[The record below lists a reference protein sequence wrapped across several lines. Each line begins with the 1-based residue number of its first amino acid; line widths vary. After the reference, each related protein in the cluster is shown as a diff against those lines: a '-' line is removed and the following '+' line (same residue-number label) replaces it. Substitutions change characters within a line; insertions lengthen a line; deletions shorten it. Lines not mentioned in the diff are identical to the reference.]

1 MLITINTLI
10 MFDQYGY
17 QPAPTLAEAIE
28 DLRPIYREH
37 FPLLTEEA
45 ITQSATR
52 ILVRDGIC
60 SNSCPSGIGGGGSLA
75 EWYFYV
81 NNFKKKLDD
90 NGL

>member
-28 DLRPIYREH
+28 DLRPIYKEH
-37 FPLLTEEA
+37 FPLLTEEV

-60 SNSCPSGIGGGGSLA
+60 SNNLVLAVAVVSLHGISMSIILRK
-75 EWYFYV
+75 
-81 NNFKKKLDD
+81 N
-90 NGL
+90 